1 MSYVNFP
8 TLDLNPPAGTWYF
21 PTINPTPV
29 DPQKESRG
37 VYSPSLYKEQVIDPL
52 STQVGGDHYKKLA
65 IQPME
70 YAMKN
75 KLGPCEFNVVKYV
88 TRWQDKGGIEDLD
101 KAIQCLEILKDSLK

>member
-21 PTINPTPV
+21 PTISPTPV